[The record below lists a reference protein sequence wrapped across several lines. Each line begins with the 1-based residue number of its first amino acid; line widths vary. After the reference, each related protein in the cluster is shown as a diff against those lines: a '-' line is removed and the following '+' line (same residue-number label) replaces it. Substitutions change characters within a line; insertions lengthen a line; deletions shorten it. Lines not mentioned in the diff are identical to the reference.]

1 MDLPEA
7 VQEALND
14 ESVAARVD
22 LGGGDVL
29 CVTPSRTLV
38 YRSEGL
44 LSDESVTE
52 YPHGA
57 ERIAVDRGR
66 RKSTVTLDY
75 GLDGERTL
83 RLPTDRLEDALH
95 PVLAGVLNRA
105 GVTRPGETIK
115 ETFLLSEL
123 TVVVTSER
131 LVRHVGA
138 AVWDEEF
145 DEYHYDDVTDLRFE
159 SGNVGTSV
167 VVRLGDRGERFKVPN
182 DRARAFRECLV
193 AAVLDYHDY
202 DGLDAFREARAPSE
216 TEGEG
221 GGEGGVDDGSERD
234 DTDIFGE
241 GLDPLSTEPAPLDD
255 TTAIEGPDAAED
267 DAGGE
272 TATGGTANGESTAP
286 GPDQDGGGTG
296 PGVGTTPTPAP
307 EQDAGSTAGAE
318 PERAGGSVD
327 ATGSDAGRNDDFAA
341 AGFEPAGPVDGDE
354 LAEEVVALREAV
366 EEQNE
371 LLRAQGERIER
382 QEKLFRK
389 LVEELRRGR

>member
-1 MDLPEA
+1 MDPPEA
-7 VQEALND
+7 VQRALND

-22 LGGGDVL
+22 LGGGDL
-29 CVTPSRTLV
+29 LYVTPNRTLV

-57 ERIAVDRGR
+57 ERITVDRGR

-83 RLPTDRLEDALH
+83 RLPTNRLEDALH
-95 PVLAGVLNRA
+95 PVLAGVLNGA

-138 AVWDEEF
+138 AVWDDEF
-145 DEYHYDDVTDLRFE
+145 EEYHYDDVTDLRFE
-159 SGNVGTSV
+159 TGNVGTSV
-167 VVRLGDRGERFKVPN
+167 VVRLGDEQERFKVPN

-193 AAVLDYHDY
+193 AAVLAYHDY
-202 DGLDAFREARAPSE
+202 DSLDAFREARAAGE
-216 TEGEG
+216 TDDDEGRG
-221 GGEGGVDDGSERD
+221 AVDFGDG
-234 DTDIFGE
+234 
-241 GLDPLSTEPAPLDD
+241 PAPLSADPTPIDD
-255 TTAIEGPDAAED
+255 VAGSESPATAEESDGPDRGDEPESGTGPEVGETDAVPD
-267 DAGGE
+267 PDAGAVPGTGME
-272 TATGGTANGESTAP
+272 TDPEARADPEARTESKADPDSDAPVGAN
-286 GPDQDGGGTG
+286 GGGT
-296 PGVGTTPTPAP
+296 
-307 EQDAGSTAGAE
+307 TA
-318 PERAGGSVD
+318 
-327 ATGSDAGRNDDFAA
+327 NDDFAA
-341 AGFEPAGPVDGDE
+341 AGFQPAGPVDEE
-354 LAEEVVALREAV
+354 LAAEVVALREAV

-371 LLRAQGERIER
+371 LLREQGRRIER

-389 LVEELRRGR
+389 LIEELRRGR